1 VPSAPARGQVL
12 INIEDKDVV
21 IDPAGGRV
29 TLDVT
34 FLDTPPS
41 ETPPGVVFAAYG
53 LGPVLEKV
61 GAGPVGLRFTSP
73 YIEMG
78 DPFVFPSPVLHVDS
92 VNATGTAVVLSVFEE
107 SDGVRLPETPVNA
120 ARLTLEYGPGT
131 APGEYRVRL
140 DPINTILLAGLAGGN
155 PLSPMSADL
164 SDVGVIRLVPEPGA
178 LSILAAAAALTLRRR
193 RKL

>member
-1 VPSAPARGQVL
+1 MPSAPARGQVL

-41 ETPPGVVFAAYG
+41 ETPPGVVLGGYG
-53 LGPVLEKV
+53 LAPVLEKV
-61 GAGPVGLRFTSP
+61 GAGPVALRFTSP

-78 DPFVFPSPVLHVDS
+78 DPFVFPSPDLYVDS
-92 VNATGTAVVLSVFEE
+92 VNAAGTAAVLSVLER

-120 ARLTLEYGPGT
+120 GRLILEYGPGA

-140 DPINTILLAGLAGGN
+140 DPNATVLVMAEPHGL
-155 PLSPMSADL
+155 PHFPSADL

-178 LSILAAAAALTLRRR
+178 LWFMAVGAALILRRR
-193 RKL
+193 RTL